1 MPEDEAQT
9 GKKKGK
15 GRGRGKG
22 KGKGRGRGKG
32 KGRGRGKGKGRG
44 NGKKGKGGRK
54 ATKKTAPDFEL
65 STASSSKPEEQTD
78 SQKKKGQQR
87 RRVGLI
93 LVNMHSLPEATAP
106 AAVEPTPKRRK
117 GNPDAVKASP
127 AAPVVKPPKK
137 GGEEN
142 KKGKVAKT
150 SKHQDEREKY
160 DIPTYTHC
168 AINAYWSRDAVGV
181 KLKVGGKLGK
191 EAGFVTCAM
200 YIICRTKAKS
210 L

>member
-32 KGRGRGKGKGRG
+32 KGRG

-54 ATKKTAPDFEL
+54 ATKKIAPDFEL

-78 SQKKKGQQR
+78 SQKKRPAKKKSRTDLSQ
-87 RRVGLI
+87 
-93 LVNMHSLPEATAP
+93 HSLPEATAP

>member
-15 GRGRGKG
+15 GRGRGK
-22 KGKGRGRGKG
+22 GKG

-78 SQKKKGQQR
+78 SQKKRPAKKKSRTDLSQ
-87 RRVGLI
+87 
-93 LVNMHSLPEATAP
+93 HSLPEATAP

-127 AAPVVKPPKK
+127 AAPVVKPPKSKK

>member
-1 MPEDEAQT
+1 MLCPRMKHRLGRRKARAEVGAKGRAKVEAEGRVRAEAMVRKVKEVGKQQKRLRLILNFLLHRAQSQKSKPIPRKKRPA
-9 GKKKGK
+9 KKKS
-15 GRGRGKG
+15 R
-22 KGKGRGRGKG
+22 
-32 KGRGRGKGKGRG
+32 
-44 NGKKGKGGRK
+44 
-54 ATKKTAPDFEL
+54 TDL
-65 STASSSKPEEQTD
+65 SQ
-78 SQKKKGQQR
+78 
-87 RRVGLI
+87 
-93 LVNMHSLPEATAP
+93 HSLPEATAP

>member
-15 GRGRGKG
+15 GRGRGK
-22 KGKGRGRGKG
+22 GKG

-78 SQKKKGQQR
+78 SQKKRPAKKKSRTDLSQ
-87 RRVGLI
+87 
-93 LVNMHSLPEATAP
+93 HSLPEATAP

>member
-15 GRGRGKG
+15 GRGRGK
-22 KGKGRGRGKG
+22 GKG

-78 SQKKKGQQR
+78 SQKKKRPAKKKSRTDLSQ
-87 RRVGLI
+87 
-93 LVNMHSLPEATAP
+93 HSLPEATAP